1 MQACAP
7 LVEGSLIGARFEVCG
22 VLGQGSFGITYL
34 VNDLDRGDKAVA
46 KELAPSGA
54 TRQEDQSVC
63 FDRLG
68 PAQAERL
75 RYQFL
80 REARLLMRLRCPGVL
95 PCRAFLHD
103 LGTSYAITEYV
114 TGSMSL
120 QRKMLQEG
128 RFDADSTYQVL
139 GGVLDALE
147 ALHDRGILHRD
158 LKPSNILLG
167 PDGAVYLIDFGL
179 AREWIADLT
188 MVHTVQFTPGYA
200 PLEQLTEQG
209 RRGPA
214 TDLYALSATAYHMVT
229 GMAPPASSARAG
241 GEPLPPVRSV
251 RPDLDPRLAEAIEAG
266 LRLPIHERPQ
276 TVAEYRQL
284 LAGTAGESRTQP
296 HLTELDDKVVELRR
310 LRVEPRRCPWCGELL
325 EEPKPLRRGV
335 CPVCHDGSI
344 RPRKVVD
351 DVCPVC
357 RMTALRQVRNSDPP
371 RTCPKCRVGLLR
383 SNGWMGRSR
392 RVTCRQCGSE
402 YERSGSEWVHL
413 ATGESRSWQ
422 AWREGA
428 SRSEVVWLCRECEAQ
443 FDELGDGRRRMVHP
457 PPGEYT
463 SLFPSEWSRIAAGL
477 DPGAGNAFCEA
488 CDADYYVEGDYLTL
502 LSADRD
508 PFGFAEENL
517 GRLLSL
523 EAVRW
528 LGVGKTSGDPG
539 LLCSGCGAEFD
550 FDGEALRLARCDAP
564 NARQYCGATHS
575 MENWYRLARDL
586 PLVGEEHLLLAELDR
601 ALEEAFCVGEL
612 ALDSRNPGSLW
623 QGPARKLEPE
633 GDQLRAGT
641 SGRLVIR
648 NGELVF
654 GGLVRKTRLPLAEI
668 ADVTA
673 EDGVLKCSLA
683 SGHDPLQLAIEPL
696 RLQVELRSGQRQV
709 KLEARHL
716 AARLRFELR
725 RPAEV

>member
-7 LVEGSLIGARFEVCG
+7 LAEGSLIGARFEVCG

-34 VNDLDRGDKAVA
+34 VADLDRGDKAVA

-54 TRQEDQSVC
+54 SRREDQSVC
-63 FDRLG
+63 FDYLG

-80 REARLLMRLRCPGVL
+80 REAQLLMRLRCPGVL

-114 TGSMSL
+114 AGSMSL

-139 GGVLDALE
+139 GGALDALE
-147 ALHDRGILHRD
+147 ALHERGILHRD

-251 RPDLDPRLAEAIEAG
+251 RPDLDARLAEAIEAG

-276 TVAEYRQL
+276 TVAEYRRL
-284 LAGTAGESRTQP
+284 LTGTSGEALGHP

-325 EEPKPLRRGV
+325 EEPKPLRRN
-335 CPVCHDGSI
+335 
-344 RPRKVVD
+344 
-351 DVCPVC
+351 VCPVC
-357 RMTALRQVRNSDPP
+357 REGAIRPRHLVEDVCPICRVAALRPVRNADPP
-371 RTCPKCRVGLLR
+371 KTCPTCRVGLLR
-383 SNGWMGRSR
+383 TNGWLGRAR
-392 RVTCRQCGSE
+392 RVSCPECGSE
-402 YERSGSEWVHL
+402 FERSGSGWIDM
-413 ATGESRSWQ
+413 ASGESRPWH
-422 AWREGA
+422 AWREA
-428 SRSEVVWLCRECEAQ
+428 AERSEVIWLCRECGAQ
-443 FDELGDGRRRMVHP
+443 FDELVDGRRRMVQP
-457 PPGEYT
+457 LPSEY
-463 SLFPSEWSRIAAGL
+463 SILFPSEWSRIAAGL
-477 DPGAGNAFCEA
+477 DPGAGNACCDACE
-488 CDADYYVEGDYLTL
+488 ADYYAEDDHLTL
-502 LSADRD
+502 LSAGRD
-508 PFGFAEENL
+508 PFGYEAENQ
-517 GRLLSL
+517 GRLLNR
-523 EAVRW
+523 EAIRW
-528 LGVGKTSGDPG
+528 LGVGKTSGCPG

-550 FDGEALRLARCDAP
+550 FDGEALRLVRCQAP
-564 NARQYCGATHS
+564 GARQYCGATHN

-586 PLVGEEHLLLAELDR
+586 PLVGDEHLLLAELDR
-601 ALEEAFCVGEL
+601 ALEEAYCMGEL
-612 ALDSRNPGSLW
+612 ALNSRDPESLW
-623 QGPARKLEPE
+623 QGPARKLEREDGGTRE
-633 GDQLRAGT
+633 GS

-648 NGELVF
+648 AGELVF
-654 GGLVRKTRLPLAEI
+654 GGFVRKTRFPVTDIAE
-668 ADVTA
+668 VMA
-673 EDGVLKCSLA
+673 EDGVLECSFA
-683 SGHDPLQLAIEPL
+683 SGHDPLRLVIEPL
-696 RLQVELRSGQRQV
+696 RLHVELRSGQRQV
-709 KLEARHL
+709 TLEARHL
-716 AARLRFELR
+716 AARLRQELR